1 MALVVS
7 KQEMGEAEASE
18 VPDMSPSFLQDR
30 KEPHSSRMLQVVGMP
45 IKG

>member
-18 VPDMSPSFLQDR
+18 VPDMSPFLQDR